1 MSYTEME
8 DGRRRAYIKQQ
19 AAMKKKEG
27 MGTSNLSIKRKPFDK
42 NNHPPKKPKVKRFV
56 VVILD

>member
-1 MSYTEME
+1 ME